1 MAAPSTLQKPTIQI
15 AFLRGINVGGRHR
28 LPMRNLVSIFEAEAA
43 EIPRMRTDIMQSI
56 SRRFGWET
64 PVTTRTAQELSG
76 IVRANPFLRGGA
88 RSGHFTSASWRAYP
102 IMRGSLIWTPGAH
115 RVTSLLSKA
124 VRSTSTIPTALHAR
138 S

>member
-28 LPMRNLVSIFEAEAA
+28 LPMRNLVSICEDAGARRVQAYIQSGNVIFEAEAA

-88 RSGHFTSASWRAYP
+88 GAGTSHR
-102 IMRGSLIWTPGAH
+102 LPG
-115 RVTSLLSKA
+115 K
-124 VRSTSTIPTALHAR
+124 PTR
-138 S
+138 